1 MTPSKGRFSM
11 DASSSRIWAGVGTSQ
26 PYSMSFLPRGA
37 GGAAPANSETGM
49 GAHKNRAMIKRY
61 VALKAARWRNDG
73 WEVKLMLHDCA
84 QWASGQLPRTG
95 HKTF

>member
-1 MTPSKGRFSM
+1 MSTTSLERIRRAGRLQES
-11 DASSSRIWAGVGTSQ
+11 DVVPVIAASFRYVV
-26 PYSMSFLPRGA
+26 YN
-37 GGAAPANSETGM
+37 GGALVSHAG
-49 GAHKNRAMIKRY
+49 NRCLIKRY

-95 HKTF
+95 LKTF